1 MPREVCE
8 KYIVPGVPC
17 DPVSGVGALH
27 GDEYEDVMN
36 ATTQTLLILGIAAW
50 FIGPRPSH
58 GPASGMQQPPPAMKA
73 VRVHAFGGPEVLRY
87 EDAPRPTPGPGELLV
102 RVRAAGVNPVDA
114 GVRAGSFGD
123 FRARLPLVP
132 GFDVAGVVD
141 EVGDGVEAFTEGD
154 DVYAMLDLERGGAY
168 AQYVIVKTSE
178 AAPRPETLDFI
189 EAAGVPLVALTAQQ
203 VLFDT
208 AGLQAGQTVLIQGGS
223 GGVGSYAIQLAK
235 AAGAR
240 VIAVASGR
248 NQDYMKTLGADVT
261 VDYERQR
268 FEDVARDVDV
278 VLDTV
283 GGDTQTRSFA
293 VLKRGGHLVS
303 IVGRPSQE
311 LADERGVRASGI
323 LVRADGAQ
331 LASITRLFDAGR
343 LQAAETTELPLERA
357 REAHEQIETRHTR
370 GKIVLVP

>member
-1 MPREVCE
+1 MNPSMQTLV
-8 KYIVPGVPC
+8 ILGLGAGLVVPVP
-17 DPVSGVGALH
+17 SGGAGVGALQSP
-27 GDEYEDVMN
+27 
-36 ATTQTLLILGIAAW
+36 ATT
-50 FIGPRPSH
+50 
-58 GPASGMQQPPPAMKA
+58 KA

-114 GVRAGSFGD
+114 GVRAGRFGD

-141 EVGDGVEAFTEGD
+141 EVGEGVEAFTEGD

-168 AQYVIVKTSE
+168 AQYVIVKVAE
-178 AAPRPETLDFI
+178 AAPKPETLDFL

-203 VLFDT
+203 ALFDT

-223 GGVGSYAIQLAK
+223 GGVGSYAIQIAK

-240 VIAVASGR
+240 VIAVASAR
-248 NQDYMKTLGADVT
+248 NQAYMKALGADVT
-261 VDYERQR
+261 VDYERQT

-283 GGDTQTRSFA
+283 GGDTQARSFA

-303 IVGRPSQE
+303 IVGRPPQDVAE
-311 LADERGVRASGI
+311 QRGVKASGI
-323 LVRADGAQ
+323 LVRANGAQ
-331 LASITRLFDAGR
+331 LAAITRLFDDGR
-343 LQAAETTELPLERA
+343 LVAAETSELPLERA
-357 REAHEQIETRHTR
+357 REAHEQIETGHTR
-370 GKIVLVP
+370 GKVVLVP